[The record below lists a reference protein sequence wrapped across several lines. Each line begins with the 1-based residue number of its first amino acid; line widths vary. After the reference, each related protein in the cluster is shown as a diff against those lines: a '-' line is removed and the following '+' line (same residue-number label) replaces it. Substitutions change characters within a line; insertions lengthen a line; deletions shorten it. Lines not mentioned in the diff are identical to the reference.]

1 MSPFAQSSFLPGM
14 FGLDGKLG
22 TCTILKDSNG
32 NSSKTALFVI
42 AFLIPCCVIVC
53 CYARIFWVVHK

>member
-1 MSPFAQSSFLPGM
+1 M
-14 FGLDGKLG
+14 FGLDDRLG
-22 TCTILKDSNG
+22 TCTILKDNNG

-42 AFLIPCCVIVC
+42 AFVIPCCVIVC

>member
-1 MSPFAQSSFLPGM
+1 M
-14 FGLDGKLG
+14 FGLDGRLR
-22 TCTILKDSNG
+22 TCTILEDNNG